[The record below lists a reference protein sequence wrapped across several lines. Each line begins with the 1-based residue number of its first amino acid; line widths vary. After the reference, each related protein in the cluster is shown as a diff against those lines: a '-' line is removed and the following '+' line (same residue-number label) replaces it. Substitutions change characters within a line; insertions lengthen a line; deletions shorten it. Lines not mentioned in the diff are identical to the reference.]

1 MTYDGFEYDKMPAMP
16 IQLLLIE
23 DEPAIRDLIRHT
35 LPEAEF
41 NLMEAANVKQAEA
54 MLGACI
60 PDLMVVDW
68 MLPGKSGVEFIAWLR
83 EQVLYQS
90 VPVIL
95 LSAKAEERHK
105 VEGLTRGA
113 DDYLT
118 KPFSPAE
125 LIARIK
131 SVLRRG
137 KHHQPTYG
145 LSVGP
150 FQVNE
155 ARHHIAVN
163 GCLLQLRPLEY
174 KLLHFFITHPNKIFT
189 REQLLNFI
197 WGMSSDVDE
206 RTVDAAIKRLREK
219 LKPHGQANAIQ
230 TRRGSGYFFEVNH
243 D

>member
-1 MTYDGFEYDKMPAMP
+1 MPN
-16 IQLLLIE
+16 QLLLIE
-23 DEPAIRDLIRHT
+23 DEPAIRDLIRHS
-35 LPEAEF
+35 LPSLEF
-41 NLMEAANVKQAEA
+41 SLMEAASAKQAEQ
-54 MLGACI
+54 MLATCI
-60 PDLMVVDW
+60 PDLMIVDW
-68 MLPGKSGVEFIAWLR
+68 MLPGKSGVEFVAWLR
-83 EQVLYQS
+83 EQPLYQS

-105 VEGLTRGA
+105 VEGLMRGA

-125 LIARIK
+125 LVARIK

-137 KHHQPTYG
+137 KHHQPKHTMKAG
-145 LSVGP
+145 A

-155 ARHHIAVN
+155 ARHHIEVN
-163 GCLLQLRPLEY
+163 GSVLSLRPLEY
-174 KLLHFFITHPNKIFT
+174 KLLHFFITHPGKIFT

-197 WGMSSDVDE
+197 WGMSAEVDE

-219 LKPHGQANAIQ
+219 LKPHGQAEAII
-230 TRRGSGYFFEVNH
+230 TRRGSGYLFEVVH

>member
-1 MTYDGFEYDKMPAMP
+1 MTSNHFLCDKMPAMP
-16 IQLLLIE
+16 IRLLLIE

-35 LPEAEF
+35 LPDDEF
-41 NLMEAANVKQAEA
+41 SLMEAASVKQAEQQ
-54 MLGACI
+54 LTTCI
-60 PDLMVVDW
+60 PDLMIVDW

-83 EQVLYQS
+83 EQALYQS

-105 VEGLTRGA
+105 VEGLMRGA

-125 LIARIK
+125 LVARIK

-137 KHHQPTYG
+137 KHHQPAHSV
-145 LSVGP
+145 SVGL

-155 ARHHIAVN
+155 ARHHIHVN
-163 GCLLQLRPLEY
+163 GGLLKLRPLEY
-174 KLLHFFITHPNKIFT
+174 KLLHFFITHPAKVFT

-230 TRRGSGYFFEVNH
+230 TRRGSGYMFEVAH

>member
-1 MTYDGFEYDKMPAMP
+1 MP
-16 IQLLLIE
+16 IRLLLIE

-41 NLMEAANVKQAEA
+41 SLMEAASAKQAEQ
-54 MLGACI
+54 MLTACI

-83 EQVLYQS
+83 EQALYQS

-125 LIARIK
+125 LVARIK

-137 KHHQPTYG
+137 KHHQPRHVVTAG
-145 LSVGP
+145 V

-155 ARHHIAVN
+155 ARHHIQVN
-163 GCLLQLRPLEY
+163 GHGLDLRPLEY
-174 KLLHFFITHPNKIFT
+174 KLLHFFITHPAKVFT

-197 WGMSSDVDE
+197 WGMSADVDE

-219 LKPHGQANAIQ
+219 LKPHGQASTIK
-230 TRRGSGYFFEVNH
+230 TRRGSGYFFEVAH